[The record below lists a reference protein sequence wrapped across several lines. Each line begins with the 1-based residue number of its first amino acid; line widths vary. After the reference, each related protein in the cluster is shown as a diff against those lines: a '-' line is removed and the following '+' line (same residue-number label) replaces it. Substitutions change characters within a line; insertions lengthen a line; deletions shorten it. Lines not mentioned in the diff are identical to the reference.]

1 MRLVITGDSTASDY
15 STDHAP
21 RTGWG
26 QALAAQDGLEVVNR
40 ALSGASTRSFI
51 EAGLLDRALDDLSAG
66 DLLLVC
72 FGHNDGKDDDRYADP
87 EVAFPA
93 NLRRFVSGARDRG
106 ATPVL
111 LTSIERRRFAGGE
124 LLSTHGQ
131 YPAQTRAV
139 ARAEDVPLIDL
150 TAATHALWQS
160 QGVEESKRSFLW
172 LSPGEWPGY
181 PGGEQDDTHLSAV
194 GAALVAGLVADG
206 LAQIGL
212 LTRR

>member
-1 MRLVITGDSTASDY
+1 M
-15 STDHAP
+15 
-21 RTGWG
+21 
-26 QALAAQDGLEVVNR
+26 VNH

-51 EAGLLDRALDDLSAG
+51 EAGLLDRALEDLSPG

-72 FGHNDGKDDDRYADP
+72 FGHNDGKDDHRYADP

-111 LTSIERRRFAGGE
+111 LTSIERRRFVGGE
-124 LLSTHGQ
+124 LQTTHGD
-131 YPAQTRAV
+131 YPARTRAV
-139 ARAEDVPLIDL
+139 ARDEDVPLIDL

-160 QGVEESKRSFLW
+160 QGVEDSKRSFLW
-172 LSPGEWPGY
+172 LAPGEWPGY
-181 PGGEQDDTHLSAV
+181 PDGEQDDTHLSDV
-194 GAALVAGLVADG
+194 GAGLVAELVADG
-206 LAQIGL
+206 LAQAGL